1 MVPKAA
7 SKILL
12 GAVALLGLINLM
24 RGSIHFFAPDGGL
37 TNIAGLDISQNRD
50 VILFF
55 IGAVGAGQITMGL
68 IELYAVWRY
77 RDYVFPLL
85 ILHLVGSVL
94 SLFLFFVW
102 RPLPVVP
109 PGQYGAVVS
118 FVFFGLIAARE
129 IYLRAKHDGA

>member
-1 MVPKAA
+1 MAPHAP

-12 GAVALLGLINLM
+12 GAVTLLGLINLM
-24 RGSIHFFAPDGGL
+24 RGTIHFFAPDGGL

-68 IELYAVWRY
+68 VELYAVWRH
-77 RDYVFPLL
+77 RSFVFPLL
-85 ILHLVGSVL
+85 VFHLAASVL
-94 SLFLFFVW
+94 GLFLFFVW